1 MARPELHCTCQDGT
15 EVPSCFGLTLSR
27 VTRFMSSKKHV
38 VPPGS
43 TIGMLGGG
51 QLGRM
56 FAMAARQ
63 CGYGVQIFGDPANS
77 PAGQVSDRS
86 WPSSFTDF
94 DALRQFAENVD
105 VVTYEQENIPV
116 ATVESLLQHVPVFP
130 GPELLRASQHRLLEK
145 SSLRGIGIPTADFL
159 KITSVAELQAG
170 VAQFGGDAILK
181 TVTLGYDGK
190 GQARINSTS
199 DFVAIW
205 QSFKVSE
212 AILEKIV
219 PFAHELS
226 IVASRFSDGSCS
238 FFAPVV
244 NHHENHILDVSIS
257 PSPLISD
264 RQTHEA
270 QQIARAILE
279 HFSVIGVLC
288 VEFFAT
294 HDGTLLVNEIAPR
307 PHNSGHLTINGCRS
321 SQFEQQVRAVCGLAT
336 GDVSMQTPAVMLN
349 LLGDHLMNTTPQ
361 MWQRVFAHPEI
372 HVHMYGK
379 SEVRHGRKLGHLTV
393 VGNDVVAAERLGRQ
407 MRGTLMGVT

>member
-1 MARPELHCTCQDGT
+1 
-15 EVPSCFGLTLSR
+15 
-27 VTRFMSSKKHV
+27 MSSKKHV

-56 FAMAARQ
+56 FAIAARQ
-63 CGYGVQIFGDPANS
+63 CGYGVQIFGDPQNS

-86 WPSSFTDF
+86 WPSAFTDH
-94 DALRQFAENVD
+94 DALRQFAEHVD

-116 ATVESLLQHVPVFP
+116 ATVETLLQHVPVFP
-130 GPELLRASQHRLLEK
+130 GPDLLRASQHRLLEK

-159 KITSVAELQAG
+159 KITSATELQSG

-190 GQARINSTS
+190 GQARINSKS
-199 DFVAIW
+199 DFGTIW
-205 QSFKVSE
+205 QSFIVSE
-212 AILEKIV
+212 AILEKVV

-226 IVASRFSDGSCS
+226 IVASRFTDGTCS
-238 FFAPVV
+238 FFPPVL

-257 PSPLISD
+257 PSPLISE

-279 HFSVIGVLC
+279 HFNVIGVLC

-294 HDGTLLVNEIAPR
+294 HEGTLLVNEIAPR
-307 PHNSGHLTINGCRS
+307 PHNSGHLTINACRS
-321 SQFEQQVRAVCGLAT
+321 SQFEQQVRAVCGLGT
-336 GDVSMQTPAVMLN
+336 GDVAMQTPAVMLN
-349 LLGDHLMNTTPQ
+349 LLGDHLINASPQ
-361 MWQRVFAHPEI
+361 AWKKVFAHPEI

-379 SEVRHGRKLGHLTV
+379 SEIRPGRKLGHLTV
-393 VGNDVVAAERLGRQ
+393 VGNDVVAAEHIGRQ
-407 MRGTLMGVT
+407 VRGALKGVT

>member
-1 MARPELHCTCQDGT
+1 
-15 EVPSCFGLTLSR
+15 
-27 VTRFMSSKKHV
+27 MSPKKHV

-56 FAMAARQ
+56 FAIAARQ
-63 CGYGVQIFGDPANS
+63 CGYGVQIFGDPQNS
-77 PAGQVSDRS
+77 PAGQVSDRA
-86 WPSSFTDF
+86 WPSAFTDF
-94 DALRQFAENVD
+94 DALRQFAKHVD

-116 ATVESLLQHVPVFP
+116 ATVEILLQHVPVFP

-159 KITSVAELQAG
+159 KITSVADLQSG

-190 GQARINSTS
+190 GQARINSRS
-199 DFVAIW
+199 DFGEIW

-212 AILEKIV
+212 AILEKVV

-226 IVASRFSDGSCS
+226 IVASRFRDGTCS
-238 FFAPVV
+238 FFPPVL

-257 PSPLISD
+257 PSPLISE
-264 RQTHEA
+264 RQTQDA

-279 HFSVIGVLC
+279 HFNVIGVVC

-294 HDGTLLVNEIAPR
+294 HDATLLVNEIAPR
-307 PHNSGHLTINGCRS
+307 PHNSGHLTINACRS
-321 SQFEQQVRAVCGLAT
+321 SQFEQQVRAVCGLSS
-336 GDVSMQTPAVMLN
+336 GDVSIQSPAVMLN
-349 LLGDHLMNTTPQ
+349 LLGDHLMNASPQ
-361 MWQRVFAHPEI
+361 AWQKVFAHPEI
-372 HVHMYGK
+372 HIHMYGK
-379 SEVRHGRKLGHLTV
+379 SEIRLGRKLGHLTV
-393 VGNDVVAAERLGRQ
+393 MGNDVVAAERLGRQ
-407 MRGTLMGVT
+407 VRGALMGVS